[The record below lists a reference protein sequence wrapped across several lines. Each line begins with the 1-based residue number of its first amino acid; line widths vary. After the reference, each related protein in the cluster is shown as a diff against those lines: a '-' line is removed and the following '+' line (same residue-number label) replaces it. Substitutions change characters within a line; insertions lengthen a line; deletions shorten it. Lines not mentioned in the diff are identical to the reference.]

1 MRAMINNKQLGVI
14 MRLSEKPFL

>member
-1 MRAMINNKQLGVI
+1 MINNKQLGVI